1 MPVLGYVWHGFH
13 DQYGIPNRFAFL
25 YIFALL
31 AMAYEG
37 YCVLVRGKRKVSL
50 WIYFA
55 VILCGILI
63 GITMKNVDSEIGNE
77 NGLRNSCSDRS
88 YMVCFALYQK
98 RFSGRKNIY
107 DIDLFLIYSRNR
119 SDGSDGISGN
129 GTVDTDSYFQDTKA
143 ITEVKKSIRKM

>member
-37 YCVLVRGKRKVSL
+37 YCALVRGKRKVSL

-63 GITMKNVDSEIGNE
+63 GITMKTSTVKIGNE

-88 YMVCFALYQK
+88 LYDLFRIISEEDFQEE
-98 RFSGRKNIY
+98 NIY
-107 DIDLFLIYSRNR
+107 NIDLFLIYSRNR
-119 SDGSDGISGN
+119 SDGSDGISEKWN
-129 GTVDTDSYFQDTKA
+129 RRY
-143 ITEVKKSIRKM
+143 R